1 MQSDISVEEIVSMST
16 LVITCICLLSIF
28 VVLIIIIS
36 ALTTGMLVD

>member
-1 MQSDISVEEIVSMST
+1 MQSDISVEVIVSMST
-16 LVITCICLLSIF
+16 LVITCIYLLSIF